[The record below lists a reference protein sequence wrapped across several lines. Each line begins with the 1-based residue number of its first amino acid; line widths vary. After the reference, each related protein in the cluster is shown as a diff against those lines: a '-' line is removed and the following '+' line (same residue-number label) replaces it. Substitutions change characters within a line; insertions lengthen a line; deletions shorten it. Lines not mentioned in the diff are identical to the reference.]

1 MENCVAKFDISKAGT
16 VALNDLVA
24 RSQPHF
30 SGKSSRLRRLDE
42 DAGLLDGA
50 LEVDNP

>member
-1 MENCVAKFDISKAGT
+1 MDEKNLPILHFRAPKLD
-16 VALNDLVA
+16 DLVA